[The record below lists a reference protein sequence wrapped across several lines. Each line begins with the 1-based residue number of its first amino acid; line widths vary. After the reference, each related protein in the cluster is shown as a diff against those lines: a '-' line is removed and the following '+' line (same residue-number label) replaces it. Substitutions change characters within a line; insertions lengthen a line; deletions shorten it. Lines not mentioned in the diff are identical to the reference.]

1 MNPYRH
7 LLCPVDFSD
16 ASRKAL
22 EWSSR
27 FSKEIGARLTVLH
40 VLDTALLSVGNLV
53 AAPDIFAELRR
64 RTDEGFAP
72 LKKELDLKHAKFEF
86 EEGVPEDVIV
96 NAATERGADLVVM
109 GTHGLSGFEK
119 FFLGSVTEKVLHRA
133 RVPLLTLS
141 PSVEAQRTAGSRG
154 AGREV
159 LMAVDLGPESQA
171 VVRHGVWLA
180 EHFRAKPVALHAVAR
195 PYVILNE
202 ASFEP
207 LGQMEVE
214 RLMESLTAARRKDLE
229 AILPESESSP
239 IEAIVTVGS
248 AFESLRGIVEE
259 RPVDLVVMGAGDH
272 GEAGIRWLGSTC
284 HKMVRWAPCPV
295 MVVR

>member
-1 MNPYRH
+1 MTPYRH

-27 FSKEIGARLTVLH
+27 FSKETGARLTVLH
-40 VLDTALLSVGNLV
+40 VVDTALLTVGNLV
-53 AAPDIFAELRR
+53 AAPEIFAELRR
-64 RTDEGFAP
+64 RADEGFVALRKDP
-72 LKKELDLKHAKFEF
+72 DLKHASFEF
-86 EEGVPEDVIV
+86 EEGVPEAVIV
-96 NAATERGADLVVM
+96 SAAAERGVDLVVM
-109 GTHGLSGFEK
+109 GTHGHSGFEK
-119 FFLGSVTEKVLHRA
+119 FFLGSVTEKVLHRT

-141 PSVEAQRTAGSRG
+141 PSADEKRMTG
-154 AGREV
+154 ARPGQV
-159 LMAVDLGPESQA
+159 LMALDLGPESQT

-180 EHFRAKPVALHAVAR
+180 EHFKAKPVALHAVSR
-195 PYVILNE
+195 PYMIVNE

-207 LGQMEVE
+207 LGQLEIE
-214 RLMESLTAARRKDLE
+214 RMTESLTAARRKDLD
-229 AILPESESSP
+229 ALLPESGGGP
-239 IEAIVTVGS
+239 VEAIVTVGS
-248 AFESLRGIVEE
+248 AFDSLRRLVEE

>member
-22 EWSSR
+22 QWTSR
-27 FSKEIGARLTVLH
+27 FAKETGARLTVLH

-64 RTDEGFAP
+64 RVDEGFVL
-72 LKKELDLKHAKFEF
+72 LKKELDLRHATFESAD
-86 EEGVPEDVIV
+86 GVPEDVIV
-96 NAATERGADLVVM
+96 SAAAERGVDLVVM
-109 GTHGLSGFEK
+109 GTHGHSGLQK
-119 FFLGSVTEKVLHRA
+119 FFLGSVTEKVLHRT

-141 PSVEAQRTAGSRG
+141 PSADEKRSTGGPGLGQL
-154 AGREV
+154 
-159 LMAVDLGPESQA
+159 LMAIDLGPESQG

-180 EHFRAKPVALHAVAR
+180 QHFKVKPVALHAVAR
-195 PYVILNE
+195 PYVMLNE
-202 ASFEP
+202 ASYEP
-207 LGQMEVE
+207 LGGMEIE
-214 RLMESLTAARRKDLE
+214 RMTESLTAARRKDLE
-229 AILPESESSP
+229 ALLPESGGGP
-239 IEAIVTVGS
+239 VEAIVTVGP
-248 AFESLRGIVEE
+248 AFESLRRLVEE

>member
-1 MNPYRH
+1 MSLYRH

-22 EWSSR
+22 AWSAR

-40 VLDTALLSVGNLV
+40 VIDATLLSVGNLV
-53 AAPDIFAELRR
+53 AAPDVFAELRR
-64 RTDEGFAP
+64 RAEEGFAP
-72 LKKELDLKHAKFEF
+72 MTKDPGLKHATFETL
-86 EEGVPEDVIV
+86 EGVPEDVIV
-96 NAATERGADLVVM
+96 KAAMERGSDLVVM
-109 GTHGLSGFEK
+109 GTHGLSGFERL
-119 FFLGSVTEKVLHRA
+119 FLGSVTEKVLHRI

-141 PSVEAQRTAGSRG
+141 PSAEEKRMSPSRG
-154 AGREV
+154 TGEV

-171 VVRHGVWLA
+171 VVRHGVELA
-180 EHFRAKPVALHAVAR
+180 KHLHAKPIALHSVAR
-195 PYVILNE
+195 PYVVLNE

-214 RLMESLTAARRKDLE
+214 RLAEALTATRRKDLE
-229 AILPESESSP
+229 AMLPESGGSP
-239 IEAIVTVGS
+239 IEAIMSVGS
-248 AFESLRGIVEE
+248 AFESLRRIMAE
-259 RPVDLVVMGAGDH
+259 RPVELVVMGAGDH

-295 MVVR
+295 LVVR